1 MPSLTLKSLKSCHQV
16 AKETGIKYGAIMMED
31 FRNTE
36 VIINRVDEFRLERL
50 ISFEYDELFNED
62 LTHKMIPNIK
72 ITGFVFADTFEE
84 IENYLLKAGYN
95 DNEDRE

>member
-1 MPSLTLKSLKSCHQV
+1 MPSLTLKSLKSCHKV
-16 AKETGIKYGAIMMED
+16 AKETGIKYGAIMMEV

-36 VIINRVDEFRLERL
+36 VMINRVDELRLERL

-62 LTHKMIPNIK
+62 LTHKIIPNIK

-84 IENYLLKAGYN
+84 IENYLFEGGEN
-95 DNEDRE
+95 SHSNH